1 MKIVLTG
8 SSGRIGRAIFG
19 ALSVGHNVVG
29 IDRIPFATS
38 RVIGDFTNRAL
49 LERAMEGADAVIHT
63 AALHAPHVGICA
75 DAEFHRI
82 NVEGT
87 RLLFEVAKTSGAKR
101 LVFTST
107 TALYGGAIAQ
117 GRCTWVDEQTAPEPE
132 SIYHRTK
139 VEAETVLEG
148 LANDKLCVRV
158 VRMSRCFPET
168 ADLMAAYRIHR
179 GIDARDVA
187 DAHVLALTN
196 KGAPFERY
204 VVSGATP
211 LTHSDC
217 DALASDAD
225 AILRERVPEL
235 AQAFQSRGWSLP
247 RSIDRVYVP
256 KAAEHALGWKARYG
270 FREVLAQ
277 VDRRS
282 LEVLPVGASMAE
294 FLE

>member
-19 ALSVGHNVVG
+19 ALTVSHTVVG
-29 IDRIPFATS
+29 IDRIPFSTS
-38 RVIGDFTNRAL
+38 RITGDFTNRAL

-63 AALHAPHVGICA
+63 AALHAPHVGIRA

-107 TALYGGAIAQ
+107 TALYGSAIAQ
-117 GRCTWVDEQTAPEPE
+117 GRCTWVDEQTAPEPA

-139 VEAETVLEG
+139 LQAETVLEQ
-148 LANDKLCVRV
+148 LATDELCVRV
-158 VRMSRCFPET
+158 MRMSRCFPET
-168 ADLMAAYRIHR
+168 ADLMAAFRLHR
-179 GIDARDVA
+179 GVDARDVA

-196 KGAPFERY
+196 EGAPFERY

-211 LTHSDC
+211 LSHADC

-225 AILRERVPEL
+225 VVLHQRVPEL
-235 AQAFQSRGWSLP
+235 VEAFQLRGWSLP

-256 KAAEHALGWKARYG
+256 SSAEHALGWKARYG
-270 FREVLAQ
+270 FQEVLAQ

-282 LEVLPVGASMAE
+282 LEVLPVGASMVE
-294 FLE
+294 SFE